1 MDVPAYMADVQ
12 ALDADGGL
20 IGMTRQTVSGHQE
33 ALRMPATWAAVDEYV
48 AFVTARAAASPV
60 G

>member
-1 MDVPAYMADVQ
+1 MADVQ